1 MREKLVSGR
10 NGSRLTKFLFT
21 FPAILFLIVFMGYPI
36 IFSVVISF
44 TRYDGIHPASFIGL
58 QNYIDA
64 FTSKEFLEVFGNNL
78 YLTLIGLPLA
88 TFVPLFVAVILFD
101 GVRFGKIFK
110 VIFLLPSIFS
120 VVIVGTIF
128 RAFFAYDGP
137 VNLILQTMGREPVDW
152 LASGATSIPVIVLAM
167 VWAGFGVNMLIILA
181 GMSSIPTEIY
191 ESAMLDGIGWL
202 QKVFYITIPLIW
214 DVLEFVV
221 VMNIVT
227 LFSSMFGYIYT
238 MTDGGPGYKSS
249 VLEYLLYVKGFRL
262 NNIGYACCI
271 AAVLFVLVFVLSRAA
286 MFLFHRKDKRQ

>member
-1 MREKLVSGR
+1 MREKLGPGR
-10 NGSRLTKFLFT
+10 NGSRMTKLLFT

-36 IFSVVISF
+36 IFSVVVSF
-44 TRYDGIHPASFIGL
+44 TKYDGINPAVFVGL
-58 QNYIDA
+58 KNYIDA
-64 FTSKEFLEVFGNNL
+64 FTSKEFLEVFRNNL
-78 YLTLIGLPLA
+78 YLTLIGLPLS

-101 GVRFGKIFK
+101 GVRFDKVFK

-128 RAFFAYDGP
+128 RAFFSYDGP
-137 VNLILQTMGREPVDW
+137 VNLILQALGMEPVDW
-152 LASGATSIPVIVLAM
+152 LANGVTSIPIIVLAM

-181 GMSSIPTEIY
+181 GMASIPVEIY
-191 ESAMLDGIGWL
+191 ESAMLDGISWL

-221 VMNIVT
+221 VMNIVS

-271 AAVLFVLVFVLSRAA
+271 AAVLFVLVFILSRAA
-286 MFLFHRKDKRQ
+286 MILFHRKDKRQ